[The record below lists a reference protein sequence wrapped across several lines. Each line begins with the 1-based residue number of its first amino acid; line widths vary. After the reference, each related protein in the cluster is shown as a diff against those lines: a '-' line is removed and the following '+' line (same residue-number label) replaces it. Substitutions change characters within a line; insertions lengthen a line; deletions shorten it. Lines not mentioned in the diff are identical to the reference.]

1 MKNLYGVV
9 VISLYCATANAAL
22 NELSGAWA
30 GSIGGLVSP
39 FALMN
44 PKG

>member
-9 VISLYCATANAAL
+9 VISLYCATANAGL

-30 GSIGGLVSP
+30 GSIGG
-39 FALMN
+39 
-44 PKG
+44 G